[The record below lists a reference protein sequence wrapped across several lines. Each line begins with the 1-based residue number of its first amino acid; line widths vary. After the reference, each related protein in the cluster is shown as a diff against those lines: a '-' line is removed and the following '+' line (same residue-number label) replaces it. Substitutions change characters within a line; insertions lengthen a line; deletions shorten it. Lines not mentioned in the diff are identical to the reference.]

1 MPTPPPDSTQPDFFG
16 LPEPEKRDDPA
27 KQTAKPKRASA
38 TPSSKT
44 AKVAAITAS
53 PELLTLGQALPAA
66 LHLGTSSWS
75 FPGWNGLIYDGEFRA
90 PQLARDGLA
99 AYSKHP
105 LMRTVSIDRTF
116 YAPINE
122 AEYAR
127 YAAQVPNN
135 FRFLVKA
142 PMAITSSYL
151 RADTGEFT
159 DSPNFLDVD
168 YAINAFINP
177 CIAGLGAKAGP
188 LVFQCP
194 PQGRATTGNPDP
206 FINRLYRFLKAL
218 PQDVLYAVEVRDPE
232 ILTERFFACLNTTGV
247 RFCVASHARM
257 PPPRAQI
264 ERSQSMTAGPLVVRW
279 SLHSGFKYETAK
291 AKYFPFNR
299 LIDEDPECRE
309 SLARECVRTLDAG
322 FPVYVVINNKAE
334 GSAPLS
340 VEKLAQRVVAIQTNS
355 RDSD

>member
-1 MPTPPPDSTQPDFFG
+1 MKVPPA
-16 LPEPEKRDDPA
+16 PA
-27 KQTAKPKRASA
+27 
-38 TPSSKT
+38 SS
-44 AKVAAITAS
+44 
-53 PELLTLGQALPAA
+53 ELDTLGKQLPAA

-75 FPGWNGLIYDGEFRA
+75 FPGWNGLVYGGEFRA
-90 PQLARDGLA
+90 TQLARDGLV
-99 AYSKHP
+99 AYAKHP

-127 YAAQVPNN
+127 YAAQVPDD
-135 FRFLVKA
+135 FRFLIKA
-142 PMAITSSYL
+142 PMALTSSYL
-151 RADTGEFT
+151 RSDTGEFS
-159 DSPNFLDVD
+159 DSPYFLDVD
-168 YAINAFINP
+168 FAIKEFINP
-177 CIAGLGAKAGP
+177 CLAGLGDKAGP

-194 PQGRATTGNPDP
+194 PQGRATTSNPDP
-206 FINRLYRFLKAL
+206 FINRLYRFLKSL
-218 PQDVLYAVEVRDPE
+218 PQGVLYAVEVRDPE

-257 PPPRAQI
+257 PPPHLQI
-264 ERSQSMTAGPLVVRW
+264 ERAQSMAAGPLVVRW

-299 LIDEDPECRE
+299 LVDEDPECRE

-322 FPVYVVINNKAE
+322 FPVYVVVNNKAE

-340 VEKLAQRVVAIQTNS
+340 VEKLAQRVVAIRTDS
-355 RDSD
+355 RDRD

>member
-1 MPTPPPDSTQPDFFG
+1 MTIPPPLPAQPDFFG
-16 LPEPEKRDDPA
+16 LPEPADENDLPA
-27 KQTAKPKRASA
+27 LLKKPKRA
-38 TPSSKT
+38 TPSPADKPM
-44 AKVAAITAS
+44 KVPPAPAS
-53 PELLTLGQALPAA
+53 SELETLGKQLPAA

-75 FPGWNGLIYDGEFRA
+75 FPGWNGLVYGGEFRA
-90 PQLARDGLA
+90 TQLARDGLV
-99 AYSKHP
+99 AYSRHP

-127 YAAQVPNN
+127 YAAQVPDD
-135 FRFLVKA
+135 FRFLIKA
-142 PMAITSSYL
+142 PMALTSSYL
-151 RADTGEFT
+151 RSDTGEFS
-159 DSPNFLDVD
+159 DSPYFLDVD
-168 YAINAFINP
+168 YAIKEFINP
-177 CIAGLGAKAGP
+177 CLAGLGDKAGP

-194 PQGRATTGNPDP
+194 PQGRATTSNPDP

-218 PQDVLYAVEVRDPE
+218 PQGVLYAVEVRDAE

-247 RFCVASHARM
+247 RFCIASHARM

-264 ERSQSMTAGPLVVRW
+264 ERSLAMDAGPLVVRW

-299 LIDEDPECRE
+299 LVDEDPDCRE

-322 FPVYVVINNKAE
+322 FPVYVVVNNKAE

-340 VEKLAQRVVAIQTNS
+340 VEKLAQRVVAIRTDS
-355 RDSD
+355 RDRD